1 MGKLNIAHHKS
12 YHPYRR
18 DNIERVKKDE
28 EEALLKEEKEEGRML
43 LADAEARIQVLR
55 ERAEID
61 SSSKEKKKR
70 DRNDTKDL
78 DEQLRTGVSQTMS
91 AGVGAQLPT
100 TNGHINFFEDLES
113 QNAMAAISQASAK
126 HKAKPVAET
135 EKGVALAPSEK
146 DLRPWYSS
154 SKPKGPEDT
163 PMEELPEDRRK
174 RQEARKAEYD
184 PLTSITKQLS
194 SKKSSQPGSSRQ
206 SYPQPSN
213 RSKPSMPPPDA
224 PPPVQ
229 ARLTRESSERQ
240 RALALIE
247 RKKREAALAAAAST
261 PSTSYGRTPYGANE
275 TPGYSDQFNKEEV
288 QLAHRSKDYVERWR
302 SGGGR
307 ERRWDEDEER

>member
-28 EEALLKEEKEEGRML
+28 EEARLKEEKEEGRML

-61 SSSKEKKKR
+61 SS
-70 DRNDTKDL
+70 ND
-78 DEQLRTGVSQTMS
+78 ERWS
-91 AGVGAQLPT
+91 GAQLPT

-113 QNAMAAISQASAK
+113 QNTMAAISQASAK

-154 SKPKGPEDT
+154 SKPKGRKMHHWKSFQKIDAAFVKEVFSASLISAIIPSTVQQVPTLDAT
-163 PMEELPEDRRK
+163 SRR
-174 RQEARKAEYD
+174 
-184 PLTSITKQLS
+184 PTSSASTSHQRVF
-194 SKKSSQPGSSRQ
+194 Q
-206 SYPQPSN
+206 
-213 RSKPSMPPPDA
+213 
-224 PPPVQ
+224 
-229 ARLTRESSERQ
+229 RQ

-247 RKKREAALAAAAST
+247 RKKGGSSCCSRINAFHILR
-261 PSTSYGRTPYGANE
+261 PTPYGGNE

-307 ERRWDEDEER
+307 ERRWDEDEERGVRGGDDRRQDRRI